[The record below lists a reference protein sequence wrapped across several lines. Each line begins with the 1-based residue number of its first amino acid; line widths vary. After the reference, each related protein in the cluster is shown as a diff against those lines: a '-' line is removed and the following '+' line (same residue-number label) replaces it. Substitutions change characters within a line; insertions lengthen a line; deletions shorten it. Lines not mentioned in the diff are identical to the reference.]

1 MFLQPRNIP
10 QSLITNTLVQSM
22 SSGVLRLL
30 QPLKAESIK
39 VSAGNSVGSVTLL
52 RLLQPLK
59 ALLSVV
65 TFGREENMMCPLMF
79 LQFLNA

>member
-1 MFLQPRNIP
+1 MQELNILQNVIV
-10 QSLITNTLVQSM
+10 NTLVQSM

-30 QPLKAESIK
+30 QSLKAESIK
-39 VSAGNSVGSVTLL
+39 VSAGNSAGSVTLL

-65 TFGREENMMCPLMF
+65 SFGREENMMCPLMF
-79 LQFLNA
+79 LQFLKA